1 MVFNFFHRTEEVKSS
16 WIDFTTNDV
25 PEIKVGYN
33 ILISFCKNVDITHN
47 VSSNPPTL
55 QKRNSCTHSMPMF

>member
-33 ILISFCKNVDITHN
+33 ILIIRKKLGKNRKTKKIIY
-47 VSSNPPTL
+47 
-55 QKRNSCTHSMPMF
+55 C

>member
-1 MVFNFFHRTEEVKSS
+1 MVFNLFHRTEEVKSS

-33 ILISFCKNVDITHN
+33 ILIIG
-47 VSSNPPTL
+47 
-55 QKRNSCTHSMPMF
+55 RNLGKTEIQRK